1 MLHTA
6 GLVAVLMTAVM
17 TVVVTRQT
25 GVLIE
30 QARKRGVSIARN
42 VAGSSV
48 NSLCAGD
55 WFDLGQEAV
64 EIVAGEDIDH
74 VAVFEVSGRCV
85 AFASKRG
92 EDSSALNRLV
102 TAEERARAKE
112 LEAPAVEE
120 RPALGD
126 VPRHLSIRHPV
137 IYTAG
142 GVIRLEGWVLLG
154 LSLEGIDRELTAVRI
169 RLAGLWGVA
178 LLLGLTSS
186 LLLAGKV
193 TRPIEEVARAA
204 VRFSAGDLDHRVQVG
219 SRDEISSLA
228 DNLNHMAQEIR
239 GHLDEIETLN
249 RGLEAKVHART
260 QELAHANDELR
271 GAMGRLKD
279 TQAQLVHSE
288 KMASLGQLVA
298 GVAHE
303 INNPLNFVVNGVGP
317 LKEAIGDVLEVLERS
332 RSLGSLSEAD
342 RRCLAEL
349 EEEVDLVG
357 SVDCVSDLMGA
368 IEEGARR
375 AAVIVQ
381 HLRSFSRL
389 DEAELKRANI
399 HDGIEGSLSLMR
411 PRLRDRIEIVREFGD
426 VPEFDCRPAHL
437 NQVFMNLL
445 SNAEQAIEGKGTIT
459 IRTGVEGKRIF
470 VEVADT
476 GCGIDEQNL
485 DRIFEPFFTTKDVGR
500 GTGLGLSISFG
511 IVESHN
517 GSIEVQTE
525 KGKGSTFTVWIPLVP
540 PGIAESVPGDSV
552 LA

>member
-1 MLHTA
+1 
-6 GLVAVLMTAVM
+6 
-17 TVVVTRQT
+17 
-25 GVLIE
+25 
-30 QARKRGVSIARN
+30 
-42 VAGSSV
+42 
-48 NSLCAGD
+48 
-55 WFDLGQEAV
+55 
-64 EIVAGEDIDH
+64 
-74 VAVFEVSGRCV
+74 
-85 AFASKRG
+85 
-92 EDSSALNRLV
+92 
-102 TAEERARAKE
+102 
-112 LEAPAVEE
+112 
-120 RPALGD
+120 
-126 VPRHLSIRHPV
+126 
-137 IYTAG
+137 
-142 GVIRLEGWVLLG
+142 
-154 LSLEGIDRELTAVRI
+154 
-169 RLAGLWGVA
+169 
-178 LLLGLTSS
+178 
-186 LLLAGKV
+186 
-193 TRPIEEVARAA
+193 
-204 VRFSAGDLDHRVQVG
+204 
-219 SRDEISSLA
+219 
-228 DNLNHMAQEIR
+228 
-239 GHLDEIETLN
+239 
-249 RGLEAKVHART
+249 
-260 QELAHANDELR
+260 
-271 GAMGRLKD
+271 MGRLKD